1 MSAWSGVGPG
11 STLTPVHG
19 RQSGAESG
27 PPTVRWSAHP
37 RAIACLGSLQVSV
50 ITALHPWQE
59 VRSESP
65 RLVATLVRRVFDI
78 DIPLDV
84 QIYQALDT
92 VREIDYPDLNADGVV
107 LFHDDDDPSAREA
120 FVVEV
125 QLRPD
130 EDKRYSWPMYVGG
143 TRRRLRCPVTLVVIT
158 TSQSTARWCS
168 EPIDLGRGCMI
179 LRPLVIGPDQIPR
192 SVAADEARN
201 DPDLAV
207 LAVIA
212 HGRKPGSEA
221 LGRVALEA
229 SSALAQR
236 GDPRATLLIDL
247 ILAFLDEK
255 TLERLENM
263 MDQSTD
269 TRFSPFAKRHFA
281 SGREEG
287 REAGEV
293 AGRVQ
298 ALLSILQSRG
308 LELGDVVRRRVLG
321 CTDASL
327 LDSWICRAATA
338 EQMVDVFLDSDPTG
352 V

>member
-1 MSAWSGVGPG
+1 
-11 STLTPVHG
+11 
-19 RQSGAESG
+19 
-27 PPTVRWSAHP
+27 
-37 RAIACLGSLQVSV
+37 
-50 ITALHPWQE
+50 
-59 VRSESP
+59 
-65 RLVATLVRRVFDI
+65 
-78 DIPLDV
+78 
-84 QIYQALDT
+84 
-92 VREIDYPDLNADGVV
+92 
-107 LFHDDDDPSAREA
+107 
-120 FVVEV
+120 
-125 QLRPD
+125 
-130 EDKRYSWPMYVGG
+130 
-143 TRRRLRCPVTLVVIT
+143 
-158 TSQSTARWCS
+158 
-168 EPIDLGRGCMI
+168 
-179 LRPLVIGPDQIPR
+179 
-192 SVAADEARN
+192 
-201 DPDLAV
+201 
-207 LAVIA
+207 
-212 HGRKPGSEA
+212 
-221 LGRVALEA
+221 
-229 SSALAQR
+229 
-236 GDPRATLLIDL
+236 LIDL

-287 REAGEV
+287 REEGREAAEV